1 MDADRIAYN
10 NGNNITVCDSAGS
23 ELYSIQTAKSF
34 TELLLFDGGK
44 KAVGLTGTSLDI
56 LEIR

>member
-1 MDADRIAYN
+1 MRTESLI
-10 NGNNITVCDSAGS
+10 ITATTLRSVTAR
-23 ELYSIQTAKSF
+23 EARLYSIQTAKSF